1 MDCIAAALEFLMRE
15 TLARHGLTAEIKV
28 TKIGHGGGEEP
39 GEQKKADRLQAVP
52 AVRGQLGLPG

>member
-15 TLARHGLTAEIKV
+15 TITKQKLTADITI
-28 TKIGHGGGEEP
+28 TKFNLGESEESD
-39 GEQKKADRLQAVP
+39 EQRKADRLHAVP